1 MLPSYSGNEILAA
14 RQPASKQACLLGF
27 GMHISNKLG
36 KVDQE
41 TGKLSK
47 FTN

>member
-14 RQPASKQACLLGF
+14 SHLASKQACLLDSS
-27 GMHISNKLG
+27 MRISNKLG

-41 TGKLSK
+41 T
-47 FTN
+47 